1 MHRSAAR
8 YLVIEMAST
17 ADEDAPEPLI
27 SNRLLF
33 RITVV
38 IGLLAA
44 LAAALSIAGRQ
55 LGEGLVLGGNTESQE
70 VHHVIVGQD
79 TLALPANVIRF
90 ETQRKNGPAESIDIY
105 LSWPDL
111 EGYGRANASIFSDPH
126 RSDRL
131 IFAEFSQSV
140 MSRDMS
146 GRVEPIYSKLFTG
159 APTKGPAGLS
169 IHMLS
174 KKSGFGDE
182 RLLTATLPD
191 GSIYAVRCL
200 LPLDAQPASSAD
212 CLRDVRVGR
221 DLTLLYRFSSAL
233 LPQWLEIDLA
243 IRDFAAK
250 HLVQ

>member
-1 MHRSAAR
+1 MTSAAD
-8 YLVIEMAST
+8 
-17 ADEDAPEPLI
+17 DEAPEPLI

-44 LAAALSIAGRQ
+44 LASALSVVGKQ
-55 LGEGLVLGGNTESQE
+55 LGEELALGGNTESRE
-70 VHHVIVGQD
+70 IHHIIVGQD
-79 TLALPANVIRF
+79 TLTLPANMIRF
-90 ETQRKNGPAESIDIY
+90 ETQRKSGSAESVSIY
-105 LSWPDL
+105 LSWPNL
-111 EGYGRANASIFSDPH
+111 EGYSRDTASIFSDPH

-146 GRVEPIYSKLFTG
+146 GRVEPIYSKLFAG
-159 APTKGPAGLS
+159 EPTAGPAGLT
-169 IHMLS
+169 IHRLS

-182 RLLTATLPD
+182 RLLTGKLAD

-200 LPLDAQPASSAD
+200 LPVGDQPSTSAD
-212 CLRDVRVGR
+212 CLRDVAVGR

-233 LPQWLEIDLA
+233 LPQWQEID
-243 IRDFAAK
+243 RNVRNFAAR
-250 HLVQ
+250 HITQ

>member
-1 MHRSAAR
+1 MTS
-8 YLVIEMAST
+8 I
-17 ADEDAPEPLI
+17 ADEDAPEPLL

-44 LAAALSIAGRQ
+44 LASGLSIAGKQ
-55 LGEGLVLGGNTESQE
+55 IGEGLALGGNTESRQIHRI
-70 VHHVIVGQD
+70 VVGQD
-79 TLALPANVIRF
+79 TLALPANTIRF
-90 ETQRKNGPAESIDIY
+90 EAQRQSGRAESVSVY

-111 EGYGRANASIFSDPH
+111 EGYSRANAATFSDPH
-126 RSDRL
+126 RPDAL

-146 GRVEPIYSKLFTG
+146 GRVEPIYSRLFVG
-159 APTKGPAGLS
+159 EPTKGPAGLAV
-169 IHMLS
+169 HALS

-182 RLLTATLPD
+182 KLLTAILPD
-191 GSIYAVRCL
+191 GATYAVRCL
-200 LPLDAQPASSAD
+200 LPVAGQPPTSAD

-233 LPQWLEIDLA
+233 LPQWRQIDRSM
-243 IRDFAAK
+243 RDFAEK
-250 HLVQ
+250 HIVR

>member
-1 MHRSAAR
+1 MT
-8 YLVIEMAST
+8 ST

-33 RITVV
+33 RITLA

-55 LGEGLVLGGNTESQE
+55 LGEGLVLGGNTESRE
-70 VHHVIVGQD
+70 IHHVIVGQD

-90 ETQRKNGPAESIDIY
+90 ETQRKSGRAESVSIY

-111 EGYGRANASIFSDPH
+111 GGYRRSDAVIFSDPN
-126 RSDRL
+126 RADRL

-146 GRVEPIYSKLFTG
+146 GRVEPIYSRLFTG
-159 APTKGPAGLS
+159 TPAKGPAGLMV
-169 IHMLS
+169 HMLS

-191 GSIYAVRCL
+191 GSVYAVRCL
-200 LPLDAQPASSAD
+200 LPHDGQSATSAD

-233 LPQWLEIDLA
+233 LPEWLEIDRA
-243 IRDFAAK
+243 IRDFAAN
-250 HLVQ
+250 HLVP

>member
-1 MHRSAAR
+1 MTSAA
-8 YLVIEMAST
+8 
-17 ADEDAPEPLI
+17 DEEAPEPLI

-33 RITVV
+33 RVTLV

-44 LAAALSIAGRQ
+44 LAAALGVAGQQ
-55 LGEGLVLGGNTESQE
+55 LGEGLVLGGNTESHE
-70 VHHVIVGQD
+70 IHHVSVGQD

-90 ETQRKNGPAESIDIY
+90 EAQRKSGPVESISVF

-111 EGYGRANASIFSDPH
+111 DGYGRANAAIFSDPH

-159 APTKGPAGLS
+159 TPARGPAGLS
-169 IHMLS
+169 VHKLS
-174 KKSGFGDE
+174 KRSGFGDE

-200 LPLDAQPASSAD
+200 LPSEGQSPTSAD

-233 LPQWLEIDLA
+233 LPQWLEIDRA
-243 IRDFAAK
+243 VRDYAAK
-250 HLVQ
+250 HLAQ

>member
-1 MHRSAAR
+1 MTSAA
-8 YLVIEMAST
+8 
-17 ADEDAPEPLI
+17 DEEAPEPLI

-38 IGLLAA
+38 IGLLAT
-44 LAAALSIAGRQ
+44 LASALSIVGAQ
-55 LGEGLVLGGNTESQE
+55 LGEELARGGNTESRE

-79 TLALPANVIRF
+79 TLTLPANVIRF
-90 ETQRKNGPAESIDIY
+90 ETQRKSGRAESVSIY

-111 EGYGRANASIFSDPH
+111 AGYSRANAAAFSDPH

-159 APTKGPAGLS
+159 APTKGPAGLTVH
-169 IHMLS
+169 ILS

-191 GSIYAVRCL
+191 GGIYAVRCL
-200 LPLDAQPASSAD
+200 LPADGQASTSAD

-233 LPQWLEIDLA
+233 LPQWREIDRA
-243 IRDFAAK
+243 IQQFAAT
-250 HLVQ
+250 HIAQ

>member
-1 MHRSAAR
+1 MTSA
-8 YLVIEMAST
+8 

-33 RITVV
+33 RVTMV

-44 LAAALSIAGRQ
+44 LAAALGVAGRQ
-55 LGEGLVLGGNTESQE
+55 LGEGLVLGDNTESRE
-70 VHHVIVGQD
+70 IHRIIVGQD

-90 ETQRKNGPAESIDIY
+90 KRQRKSGRAESVSIY

-111 EGYGRANASIFSDPH
+111 EGYDRANAAIFSDPH

-159 APTKGPAGLS
+159 EPVKGPAGLLV
-169 IHMLS
+169 HMLS

-182 RLLTATLPD
+182 RLLTGTLPD
-191 GSIYAVRCL
+191 GNIYAVRCL
-200 LPLDAQPASSAD
+200 LPSDGQPSTSAD

-221 DLTLLYRFSSAL
+221 DLTLLYRFSSGL
-233 LPQWLEIDLA
+233 LPQWLEIDRTV
-243 IRDFAAK
+243 RDFAAK
-250 HLVQ
+250 HIAQ